1 MKICEPAFA
10 DGAGAGSMD
19 DAASKLSEWHATA
32 IQTYEA
38 QRSDYQQKWAQKKA
52 DDATGIA
59 PF

>member
-1 MKICEPAFA
+1 
-10 DGAGAGSMD
+10 MD